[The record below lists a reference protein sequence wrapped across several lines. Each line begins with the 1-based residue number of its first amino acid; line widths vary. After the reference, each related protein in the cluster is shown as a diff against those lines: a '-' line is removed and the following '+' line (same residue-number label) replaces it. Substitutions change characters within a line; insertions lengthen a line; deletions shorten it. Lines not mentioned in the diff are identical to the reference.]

1 MAPVLIANN
10 MAMWLDFAPMDR
22 DNQEEGG
29 ETEEVEDR
37 EAEVLRENSLEKR
50 RDDIVFECL

>member
-10 MAMWLDFAPMDR
+10 MAMWLDFVPMDR
-22 DNQEEGG
+22 DNQEG
-29 ETEEVEDR
+29 EETKEVEDR
-37 EAEVLRENSLEKR
+37 EAEVLRKNSLEER